1 MLSAPDFVQGSDLL
15 EGALGFAREAYRNEG
30 RRGQAKLRH
39 SVEVARLLHEAG
51 FDEEVV
57 AAGLLHDVVEA
68 TDSELPQVAE
78 RFGSRMAALV
88 EAMTE
93 DERIR
98 SYEARKAEHRAR
110 VTARGTRPAAI
121 YAADKLA
128 KMPHLRAD
136 PDSASERQLAHYQQ
150 TLETLSAAH
159 PDLPFLGDLEQELA
173 ALAVATPGPDSRSR
187 PGDAHHASVSRRG
200 AGATDPGP
208 GGG

>member
-1 MLSAPDFVQGSDLL
+1 MAALNDTMLSTPDFVRGSDLL
-15 EGALGFAREAYRNEG
+15 EGALRFAREAYRTEG
-30 RRGQAKLRH
+30 RRGQTKLRH
-39 SVEVARLLHEAG
+39 SVEVARLLDQAG

-68 TDSELPQVAE
+68 TASELPQVAE
-78 RFGSRMAALV
+78 RFGPRMAALV

-93 DERIR
+93 DGGIS

-110 VTARGTRPAAI
+110 VTARGSRPAAI

-150 TLETLSAAH
+150 TVEALRADH
-159 PDLPFLGDLEQELA
+159 PHLPFLADLEQELE
-173 ALAVATPGPDSRSR
+173 AVAAQRRDRISDRGQPAT
-187 PGDAHHASVSRRG
+187 AH
-200 AGATDPGP
+200 
-208 GGG
+208 

>member
-1 MLSAPDFVQGSDLL
+1 MTWS
-15 EGALGFAREAYRNEG
+15 
-30 RRGQAKLRH
+30 RRL
-39 SVEVARLLHEAG
+39 
-51 FDEEVV
+51 
-57 AAGLLHDVVEA
+57 
-68 TDSELPQVAE
+68 TSELPQVAE
-78 RFGSRMAALV
+78 RFGSRLAALV

-136 PDSASERQLAHYQQ
+136 PGSASERQLAHYQQ

-173 ALAVATPGPDSRSR
+173 ALAVQRRDRI
-187 PGDAHHASVSRRG
+187 GDRG
-200 AGATDPGP
+200 QPMPAG
-208 GGG
+208 

>member
-1 MLSAPDFVQGSDLL
+1 M
-15 EGALGFAREAYRNEG
+15 
-30 RRGQAKLRH
+30 
-39 SVEVARLLHEAG
+39 ARLLHEAG

-68 TDSELPQVAE
+68 TASELPQVAE

-93 DERIR
+93 DDGIE

-110 VTARGTRPAAI
+110 VTARGSRPAAI

-150 TLETLSAAH
+150 TLETLRAGH
-159 PDLPFLGDLEQELA
+159 PELPFLGDLEQELA
-173 ALAVATPGPDSRSR
+173 ALAVQ
-187 PGDAHHASVSRRG
+187 RRDRISDRG
-200 AGATDPGP
+200 QAAPAQ
-208 GGG
+208 